1 MLILF
6 ALIVMRMS
14 GAFFINPIFGRT
26 GVPSRVKTAFVLVM
40 SLLIYLSSDGIL
52 EYEPTTMIEFI
63 VMLVKELLYGVVIS
77 FGMELSFCIVR
88 FATTVIDHTMGL
100 SMAQVYDPQYNT
112 QTTVTSGLYYAL
124 IVLLFFASD
133 SHLRLIGIFFHS
145 AEQIPYG
152 QVMWNRQLPLTILSM
167 YQECIYMGL
176 QFAMPIVTMELLT
189 EASIG
194 VLMRIIP
201 QINVFVVNFQLKIIV
216 GLVLMLVL
224 YGPMT
229 DKLYEILEWMFSS
242 IEVLIPLLY

>member
-77 FGMELSFCIVR
+77 FGMELAFCIVR
-88 FATTVIDHTMGL
+88 FATTVIDHVMGL

-124 IVLLFFASD
+124 LVLLFFASD

-167 YQECIYMGL
+167 FQECIYMGL
-176 QFAMPIVTMELLT
+176 QFAMPIVTMQLLT

-216 GLVLMLVL
+216 GLVLMVVL

-229 DKLYEILEWMFSS
+229 DKLYEVLEWMFSS
-242 IEVLIPLLY
+242 IEVLIPLLH